1 MGWGGGTVGA
11 LLVAERLAAVVE
23 LLQGGGAV
31 AVSGALGSAA
41 AGAGR
46 RKGYGLV
53 GSDVFQPGEVTLR
66 GHRVKGEAED
76 QDVEPE

>member
-1 MGWGGGTVGA
+1 MGWGGRTVGA

-46 RKGYGLV
+46 RKSDGLV
-53 GSDVFQPGEVTLR
+53 GSDVFQPGEVTLGGR
-66 GHRVKGEAED
+66 GVKGVAED
-76 QDVEPE
+76 HDVEP